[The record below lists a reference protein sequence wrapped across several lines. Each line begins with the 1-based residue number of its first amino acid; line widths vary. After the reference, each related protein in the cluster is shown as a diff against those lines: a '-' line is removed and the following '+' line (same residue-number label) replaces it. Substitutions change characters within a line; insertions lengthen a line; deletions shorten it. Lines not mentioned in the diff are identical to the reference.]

1 MLVIHWKAGDDAG
14 YSDLLPSRWF
24 ETEGHWP
31 TLRHD
36 VEGPRGGRY
45 HVRLALTVEGNIA
58 DLDYG
63 GEHAAFNESDF
74 YPGVMRIVFSDS
86 SRTAVEAVM
95 WKGEGEKQF
104 KEQDAEGRELN
115 VPLEGLDV
123 FDPLDADDGRTKTE
137 RLIALRQGQPAF
149 RNALIDAY
157 EGRCAITGCEV
168 REVLEAAH
176 ISPYRGTHTN
186 HVTNGLLLRADIHTL
201 FDRGLIRVDRNYR
214 VSASPEVA
222 AAYDLP
228 ATLTLPVSPAHQPS
242 PDAFDQKWR

>member
-1 MLVIHWKAGDDAG
+1 
-14 YSDLLPSRWF
+14 
-24 ETEGHWP
+24 
-31 TLRHD
+31 
-36 VEGPRGGRY
+36 
-45 HVRLALTVEGNIA
+45 
-58 DLDYG
+58 
-63 GEHAAFNESDF
+63 
-74 YPGVMRIVFSDS
+74 
-86 SRTAVEAVM
+86 M